1 MRAPQRN
8 VEQLLS
14 AIRAQNWYGGQI
26 VHFAVQRERAAEY
39 GELKASLHEALVE
52 ALNELGI
59 AKLYRHQ
66 VEAIDAIMNSE
77 NVVIATGPASGK
89 TLCYHLPT
97 LQMLFTD
104 ANGKALYIYPTKALA
119 QDQLRSFNEL
129 LSRCKVRLPA
139 RPFTYDG
146 DTPATTRRKARNEGN
161 VIFTNPDMLHS
172 GILPSHERWGGFF
185 SNLRIVVLDELH
197 TYRGVFGSHV
207 ANVIRRLK
215 RICAHYGCKP
225 VFVCASATIANPKE
239 HAERLL
245 GEPVKLISEDASPCG
260 RKAFVFWNPSSI
272 PSHPHERRSA
282 NQEAAMLISMLVEYG
297 WHTIAFTRT
306 RNAMELTLRHA
317 QDVLMQR
324 RSKLAG
330 SIRGYRAGYLP
341 EERREIE
348 RELFSGQLMGVVA
361 TSALELGIDVGE
373 LDACVLIGYP
383 GTIASFLQRSGRVG
397 RGGDEA
403 VVFFVAHNTPI
414 DQYLMHHPEYIF
426 ERPPEHA
433 LIDPDNPHI
442 ILSHLRC
449 AASELPMGLE
459 ELMQFGEYAPAV
471 ASLLE
476 EYGELKRFSG
486 RWYWHGRGFPAAD
499 VDLRNI
505 GENTFTI
512 VDVGNQPPRTIG
524 TLDEYSAFKLV
535 HPQAIY
541 MHEGET
547 YFVESLDLDKR
558 VASVRQV
565 DVDYFTCSIS
575 EVRIRVQSS
584 ELQKRWRISEMHCGR
599 VTVTDTVFMFRKVKM
614 HTWESIGYGRVYMPP
629 VEVETHAAWLI
640 PPKEAL
646 QLIRSYGRNPSE
658 AILAVANVV
667 AHVVPLFVMS
677 DPSDVGTVVDSSN
690 TGIPTLFIY
699 DAHPGGVGIAQK
711 VYEVIEE
718 ILKAANEL
726 ITNCKCEDGCPA
738 CVGAPGWYARLPQFI
753 DGAELIPDKEAARAL
768 LHELLELEPYI
779 PRARKIALKGGEE
792 GDLGEVGGIDGE
804 IELKPLPEGVEIE
817 LRQKIEKLRRRR
829 DSLR

>member
-1 MRAPQRN
+1 MHVIFQGNR
-8 VEQLLS
+8 V
-14 AIRAQNWYGGQI
+14 
-26 VHFAVQRERAAEY
+26 AEY
-39 GELKASLHEALVE
+39 GELTSSLHEVLIE
-52 ALNELGI
+52 ALRELGI
-59 AKLYRHQ
+59 VRLYRHQ
-66 VEAIDAIMNSE
+66 VEAINAVMSGE

-97 LQMLFTD
+97 LQMLLTD
-104 ANGKALYIYPTKALA
+104 EGARALYIYPTKALA
-119 QDQLRSFNEL
+119 QDQLRALNEL
-129 LSRCKVRLPA
+129 LSRCKVKLPA

-146 DTPATTRRKARNEGN
+146 DTPPATRRKARNEGN

-172 GILPSHERWGGFF
+172 GILPSHDRWGGYL
-185 SNLRIVVLDELH
+185 SNLRLVVLDELH

-215 RICAHYGCKP
+215 RICRHYGCNP

-245 GEPVKLISEDASPCG
+245 GEPVRLINEDTSPCG
-260 RKAFVFWNPSSI
+260 RKAFVFWNPSLI

-282 NQEAAMLISMLVEYG
+282 NQEAAILLSMLVENG

-306 RNAMELTLRHA
+306 RGAMELTLRHA
-317 QDVLMQR
+317 QDMLMQR
-324 RSKLAG
+324 GSRFSN

-341 EERREIE
+341 EERRQIE

-373 LDACVLIGYP
+373 LDACILVGYP

-397 RGGDEA
+397 RGGNDA
-403 VVFFVAHNTPI
+403 LVFFVAHNTPI
-414 DQYLMHHPEYIF
+414 DQYLMRHPEYVF

-433 LIDPDNPHI
+433 LTDPDNPHI
-442 ILSHLRC
+442 VLSHLRC
-449 AASELPMGLE
+449 AASELPIEPRELE
-459 ELMQFGEYAPAV
+459 QFGEYAAAV
-471 ASLLE
+471 ISLLE
-476 EYGELKRFSG
+476 EYGEVKRFCG

-512 VDVGNQPPRTIG
+512 IDVGEQPPRTIG
-524 TLDEYSAFKLV
+524 TLDEYSAFRLA

-547 YFVESLDLDKR
+547 YFVEGLDLEKR
-558 VASVRQV
+558 MASVRQV

-584 ELQKRWRISEMHCGR
+584 ELQKRWRISDVHCGR
-599 VTVTDTVFMFRKVKM
+599 VIVTDTVFMFRKVKM
-614 HTWESIGYGRVYMPP
+614 HTWESIGYGRVYLPP
-629 VEVETHAAWLI
+629 VEVETQAAWLI
-640 PPKEAL
+640 PPREAM

-658 AILAVANVV
+658 AMLAVANVM
-667 AHVVPLFVMS
+667 AHVTPLFVMS

-699 DAHPGGVGIAQK
+699 DVHPGGVGIAQK
-711 VYEVIEE
+711 AYELIEE
-718 ILKAANEL
+718 MLMAANEL
-726 ITNCKCEDGCPA
+726 ITSCQCEDGCPA
-738 CVGAPGWYARLPQFI
+738 CVGAPAWYARLPQFI
-753 DGAELIPDKEAARAL
+753 NGAELIPDKEAAKAL
-768 LHELLELEPYI
+768 LHELLGLEPYV
-779 PRARKIALKGGEE
+779 PKPRKIAPS
-792 GDLGEVGGIDGE
+792 EVGESASDE
-804 IELKPLPEGVEIE
+804 TEDVTSAVQLKPLPERVEME
-817 LRQKIEKLRRRR
+817 LRQKIEKLRSRKVN
-829 DSLR
+829 LR